1 MIDNYV
7 KSKLFDDDVY
17 DPVESAY
24 REAISDQQCTISG
37 SSSSS
42 SFSRTGKKKKR
53 MGSDGGVAIEGA
65 YPTLLAETANA
76 ALGQQRS
83 VSSGLLSP
91 STSSGMLLS
100 KNSKD
105 SMMKNDG
112 LTSLL
117 IQASDVLQTKLGVS
131 ASTSYSIVAAVGIVG
146 VCVVP
151 AGLGVLYQ
159 SIQRMQIDR
168 SEMKMYGKITE

>member
-24 REAISDQQCTISG
+24 REAIVDHSTSG
-37 SSSSS
+37 SSI
-42 SFSRTGKKKKR
+42 GKK
-53 MGSDGGVAIEGA
+53 DGKLGNMKGA

-83 VSSGLLSP
+83 VSSLLSSS
-91 STSSGMLLS
+91 STSSSTNVLS
-100 KNSKD
+100 KNKD
-105 SMMKNDG
+105 TKNDG

-117 IQASDVLQTKLGVS
+117 ITAADFLQTKLGMS
-131 ASTSYSIVAAVGIVG
+131 ASTSYSIVAGVGIVG
-146 VCVVP
+146 ICVVP

-168 SEMKMYGKITE
+168 SEMKMYGKIAEWVSTVVH

>member
-7 KSKLFDDDVY
+7 KSKLFDDDIY

-24 REAISDQQCTISG
+24 REAIVDHSTSG
-37 SSSSS
+37 SSI
-42 SFSRTGKKKKR
+42 GKKDGK
-53 MGSDGGVAIEGA
+53 MGNMEGA

-83 VSSGLLSP
+83 VSSLLSSS
-91 STSSGMLLS
+91 STSSTNVLS
-100 KNSKD
+100 KNKD
-105 SMMKNDG
+105 TKNDG

-117 IQASDVLQTKLGVS
+117 ITAADFLQTKLGMS
-131 ASTSYSIVAAVGIVG
+131 ASTSYSIVAGVGIVAI
-146 VCVVP
+146 CVVP

-168 SEMKMYGKITE
+168 SEMKMYGKIAE

>member
-24 REAISDQQCTISG
+24 REAIVDHSTSG
-37 SSSSS
+37 SSI
-42 SFSRTGKKKKR
+42 GKKDGK
-53 MGSDGGVAIEGA
+53 MGGMEGA

-83 VSSGLLSP
+83 VSSLLSSS
-91 STSSGMLLS
+91 STSSSSNVLS
-100 KNSKD
+100 KNKD
-105 SMMKNDG
+105 TKNDG

-117 IQASDVLQTKLGVS
+117 ITAADFLQTKLGIS
-131 ASTSYSIVAAVGIVG
+131 ASTSYSIVAGVGIVG
-146 VCVVP
+146 ICVVP

-168 SEMKMYGKITE
+168 SEMKMYGKIAE